1 MAPNWKIS
9 LIWSVRKIFFYMK
22 KMLNH
27 IFSKVD
33 SIDIDQNIL
42 KIASNDTFSNLCSS
56 NPYVCGWFI
65 SSAYFWA
72 FLTNF
77 VFFSQGKEGKR
88 QISYHICVNIAHKW
102 DLSSRFGSLKT
113 KHTLISNVYISS
125 HDTLHSGQSCTLKVE
140 PGPKKVYPGPSLS
153 PSAILAVYEVANRA
167 NEVAPRSPVI
177 RHLIPMY
184 LVVPISCIFLALW
197 GSQMV
202 QESTPLGVRVHTHI
216 Q

>member
-42 KIASNDTFSNLCSS
+42 KIASNDTFSNLWSS

-153 PSAILAVYEVANRA
+153 PSLMNSLLHPDFGNSTFQV
-167 NEVAPRSPVI
+167 S
-177 RHLIPMY
+177 H
-184 LVVPISCIFLALW
+184 FLEW
-197 GSQMV
+197 
-202 QESTPLGVRVHTHI
+202 
-216 Q
+216 